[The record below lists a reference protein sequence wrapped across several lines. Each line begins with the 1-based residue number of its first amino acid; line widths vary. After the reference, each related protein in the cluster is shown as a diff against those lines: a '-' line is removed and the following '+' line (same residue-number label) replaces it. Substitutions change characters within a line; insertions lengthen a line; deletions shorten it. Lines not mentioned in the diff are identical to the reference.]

1 MFTNRRSRLSRL
13 TLTVSLIL
21 LFFLLIILWTADLS
35 EYDEDPLTVVIEY
48 DCREVLKNQKDIPL
62 SVVKE
67 CSMLLQEYQEKFISD
82 V

>member
-1 MFTNRRSRLSRL
+1 
-13 TLTVSLIL
+13 
-21 LFFLLIILWTADLS
+21 LWTADLS